1 MRKRKSK
8 GIELVKV
15 EECNT
20 AKIVVEVDDDLF
32 NAMAD
37 AGRQHIAKDKEAC
50 FAYALNR
57 ALMEVMD
64 EIK

>member
-1 MRKRKSK
+1 MSKRKGK
-8 GIELVKV
+8 GIKVIKV
-15 EECNT
+15 EDYE
-20 AKIVVEVDDDLF
+20 AVKILVDVDDDLF

-37 AGRQHIAKDKEAC
+37 AGRQHIAKDREAC